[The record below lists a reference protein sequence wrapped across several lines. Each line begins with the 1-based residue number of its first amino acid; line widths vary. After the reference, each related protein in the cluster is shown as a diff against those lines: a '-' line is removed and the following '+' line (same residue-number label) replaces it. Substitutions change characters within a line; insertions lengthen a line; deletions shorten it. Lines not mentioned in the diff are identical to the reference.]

1 MVAKL
6 LASLVAVVV
15 GLALLPIVQDFVSG
29 LTGVGMAFAGTT
41 TGALIDLI
49 PILYVLTIVG
59 GTIAYVV
66 ISMRNK
72 AE

>member
-1 MVAKL
+1 MVGKL
-6 LASLVAVVV
+6 LSSLVAVAI
-15 GLALLPIVQDFVSG
+15 GLALLPIVNDFVTG
-29 LTGVGMAFAGTT
+29 LTGVGMAFADTT

-66 ISMRNK
+66 VSMK
-72 AE
+72 HTD

>member
-1 MVAKL
+1 MVGKL
-6 LASLVAVVV
+6 LSSLVAVAI
-15 GLALLPIVQDFVSG
+15 GLALLPIVNDFVTG
-29 LTGVGMAFAGTT
+29 LTGVGMAFADTT

-66 ISMRNK
+66 LSMK
-72 AE
+72 KTD